1 MFGLEA
7 LLKKEDKLRSP
18 SLGFSV
24 SVPWTTGSQG
34 SKHRQSENIPK
45 LLVNCEF
52 PSDNYQKI
60 FIPLHQSVV
69 PNPCLLMNL
78 KSSVCVT
85 SLRELLLPNFCV
97 SAFSAWGPFSPFFSR
112 SHIGKAILSQPAC
125 VSKLL
130 SLLLDQRPSP
140 KLVLIILQLC
150 RAALP
155 LMSVEDCGNV
165 ELPPWSYSV
174 PSLNSEQEDP
184 SDPASKIAS
193 LLLAKLADYVVPGEP
208 LWTGECTKVPT
219 ACAWSA

>member
-1 MFGLEA
+1 M
-7 LLKKEDKLRSP
+7 LLNVYRPICPTSFTF
-18 SLGFSV
+18 FS
-24 SVPWTTGSQG
+24 
-34 SKHRQSENIPK
+34 
-45 LLVNCEF
+45 
-52 PSDNYQKI
+52 
-60 FIPLHQSVV
+60 
-69 PNPCLLMNL
+69 
-78 KSSVCVT
+78 
-85 SLRELLLPNFCV
+85 
-97 SAFSAWGPFSPFFSR
+97 FFSR

-193 LLLAKLADYVVPGEP
+193 LLLAKLADYVVPGERLAGGWYRGACF
-208 LWTGECTKVPT
+208 LWTATLSFLLSVAAAAAMPSVMKEREVGEGRREIPKPEFSLRRGAIPITLQLFCLLLKDVRQFFLQLLLNLILH
-219 ACAWSA
+219 

>member
-1 MFGLEA
+1 MYLF
-7 LLKKEDKLRSP
+7 
-18 SLGFSV
+18 
-24 SVPWTTGSQG
+24 
-34 SKHRQSENIPK
+34 
-45 LLVNCEF
+45 
-52 PSDNYQKI
+52 
-60 FIPLHQSVV
+60 
-69 PNPCLLMNL
+69 
-78 KSSVCVT
+78 
-85 SLRELLLPNFCV
+85 
-97 SAFSAWGPFSPFFSR
+97 FFSR

-193 LLLAKLADYVVPGEP
+193 LLLAKLADYVVPGEQLLDRRVALRCP
-208 LWTGECTKVPT
+208 LPGDSQTHKRDKGEGTEGERGRRESKASSFPAQTTWQLFCFLKGCQTVLSPT
-219 ACAWSA
+219 ASEPDTTLTKTSPKNSLKGDKDPGEESEAVDGKLSIFIHKREDQSSHEVLQPLLR

>member
-1 MFGLEA
+1 MLLNVYRSTFLA
-7 LLKKEDKLRSP
+7 LFT
-18 SLGFSV
+18 FS
-24 SVPWTTGSQG
+24 SF
-34 SKHRQSENIPK
+34 
-45 LLVNCEF
+45 F
-52 PSDNYQKI
+52 P
-60 FIPLHQSVV
+60 
-69 PNPCLLMNL
+69 
-78 KSSVCVT
+78 
-85 SLRELLLPNFCV
+85 
-97 SAFSAWGPFSPFFSR
+97 R

-193 LLLAKLADYVVPGEP
+193 LLLAKLADYVVPGEKLLNRRVAWQCSLP
-208 LWTGECTKVPT
+208 GPSQVPT
-219 ACAWSA
+219 CICASCDERLSDREGSGDRGIEKGEERFQIPNHYFSF

>member
-1 MFGLEA
+1 M
-7 LLKKEDKLRSP
+7 
-18 SLGFSV
+18 
-24 SVPWTTGSQG
+24 
-34 SKHRQSENIPK
+34 I
-45 LLVNCEF
+45 
-52 PSDNYQKI
+52 
-60 FIPLHQSVV
+60 
-69 PNPCLLMNL
+69 
-78 KSSVCVT
+78 
-85 SLRELLLPNFCV
+85 
-97 SAFSAWGPFSPFFSR
+97 FSAQRPLFPLFCR

-193 LLLAKLADYVVPGEP
+193 LLLAKLADYVVPGE
-208 LWTGECTKVPT
+208 ECLSSRMVWEVSPACGQAPDVPVCSVIKERDGKGRG
-219 ACAWSA
+219 APQIVLPCF

>member
-1 MFGLEA
+1 MLSGHVRIVTDKA
-7 LLKKEDKLRSP
+7 LPSTGIFLITSFKKQIIWIYFQE
-18 SLGFSV
+18 
-24 SVPWTTGSQG
+24 
-34 SKHRQSENIPK
+34 HH
-45 LLVNCEF
+45 
-52 PSDNYQKI
+52 QKSND
-60 FIPLHQSVV
+60 L
-69 PNPCLLMNL
+69 
-78 KSSVCVT
+78 
-85 SLRELLLPNFCV
+85 
-97 SAFSAWGPFSPFFSR
+97 FFSTSCYLFVLPVR

-174 PSLNSEQEDP
+174 PSLNSEQDDP

-193 LLLAKLADYVVPGEP
+193 LLLAKLADYVVPGTSIF
-208 LWTGECTKVPT
+208 LVSC
-219 ACAWSA
+219 

>member
-1 MFGLEA
+1 MSVGD
-7 LLKKEDKLRSP
+7 LLSTVT
-18 SLGFSV
+18 FS
-24 SVPWTTGSQG
+24 
-34 SKHRQSENIPK
+34 
-45 LLVNCEF
+45 F
-52 PSDNYQKI
+52 PS
-60 FIPLHQSVV
+60 
-69 PNPCLLMNL
+69 C
-78 KSSVCVT
+78 
-85 SLRELLLPNFCV
+85 
-97 SAFSAWGPFSPFFSR
+97 R

-193 LLLAKLADYVVPGEP
+193 LLLAKLADYVVPGEEC
-208 LWTGECTKVPT
+208 LDTGMVLGAQFLLVTRPQMCL
-219 ACAWSA
+219 CIL

>member
-1 MFGLEA
+1 MFYFKIAVKYSFLFN
-7 LLKKEDKLRSP
+7 S
-18 SLGFSV
+18 SFFF
-24 SVPWTTGSQG
+24 
-34 SKHRQSENIPK
+34 
-45 LLVNCEF
+45 F
-52 PSDNYQKI
+52 PT
-60 FIPLHQSVV
+60 F
-69 PNPCLLMNL
+69 
-78 KSSVCVT
+78 
-85 SLRELLLPNFCV
+85 
-97 SAFSAWGPFSPFFSR
+97 R

-174 PSLNSEQEDP
+174 PSLNSEQDDP

-193 LLLAKLADYVVPGEP
+193 LLLAKLADYVVPGTTMFWYRAN
-208 LWTGECTKVPT
+208 LRNC
-219 ACAWSA
+219 

>member
-1 MFGLEA
+1 MGKPPFSGVRGQFYEH
-7 LLKKEDKLRSP
+7 LLNICCRSSLPAHRVSGPCFPPMPRSSFSSP
-18 SLGFSV
+18 SF
-24 SVPWTTGSQG
+24 
-34 SKHRQSENIPK
+34 
-45 LLVNCEF
+45 
-52 PSDNYQKI
+52 
-60 FIPLHQSVV
+60 
-69 PNPCLLMNL
+69 
-78 KSSVCVT
+78 
-85 SLRELLLPNFCV
+85 
-97 SAFSAWGPFSPFFSR
+97 R

-193 LLLAKLADYVVPGEP
+193 LLLAKLADYVVPGEVCLP
-208 LWTGECTKVPT
+208 VHQDSLGVKSCLWPGPRCACVFCDGERWEREGSLTNS
-219 ACAWSA
+219 SAVFLNGPWCLL

>member
-1 MFGLEA
+1 M
-7 LLKKEDKLRSP
+7 P
-18 SLGFSV
+18 SVMCLF
-24 SVPWTTGSQG
+24 
-34 SKHRQSENIPK
+34 
-45 LLVNCEF
+45 F
-52 PSDNYQKI
+52 P
-60 FIPLHQSVV
+60 L
-69 PNPCLLMNL
+69 
-78 KSSVCVT
+78 
-85 SLRELLLPNFCV
+85 
-97 SAFSAWGPFSPFFSR
+97 SR

-193 LLLAKLADYVVPGEP
+193 LLLAKLADYVVPGER
-208 LWTGECTKVPT
+208 LLV
-219 ACAWSA
+219 

>member
-1 MFGLEA
+1 M
-7 LLKKEDKLRSP
+7 S
-18 SLGFSV
+18 SS
-24 SVPWTTGSQG
+24 W
-34 SKHRQSENIPK
+34 
-45 LLVNCEF
+45 
-52 PSDNYQKI
+52 
-60 FIPLHQSVV
+60 
-69 PNPCLLMNL
+69 NL
-78 KSSVCVT
+78 KSLVCLT
-85 SLRELLLPNFCV
+85 SFKELLLLNICSSASPV
-97 SAFSAWGPFSPFFSR
+97 SCTFSSR

-193 LLLAKLADYVVPGEP
+193 LLLAKLADYVVPGEQLLDRRMAVRCP
-208 LWTGECTKVPT
+208 LVVDSQTELSLVCSCSCASCDKREKEGRRDRVGQREEERIQKQCVPYTGGCTNHI
-219 ACAWSA
+219 AIFLFA